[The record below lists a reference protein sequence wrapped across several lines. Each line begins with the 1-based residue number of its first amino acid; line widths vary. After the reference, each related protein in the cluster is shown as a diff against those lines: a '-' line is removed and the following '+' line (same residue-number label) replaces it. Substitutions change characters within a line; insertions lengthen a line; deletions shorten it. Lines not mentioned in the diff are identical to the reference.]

1 MSGGGRVR
9 YNVRLPTAVFCLW
22 RGQPRLD
29 GRRVVLGQP
38 LLCKGSREDWLWL
51 DRNGCSIRR
60 RAERP
65 LFGLRCQRLRAR
77 DPTSREKSR
86 LAGFQ
91 YRRESCEWQ
100 SLDGY
105 RLTAGDTPYRGNAAS
120 LDGVLGRRKCHDA
133 DRILLAAGLDLSRR
147 CRWRYE
153 GLVVV
158 PGPRLRFRL

>member
-1 MSGGGRVR
+1 MDAAG
-9 YNVRLPTAVFCLW
+9 
-22 RGQPRLD
+22 
-29 GRRVVLGQP
+29 
-38 LLCKGSREDWLWL
+38 
-51 DRNGCSIRR
+51 
-60 RAERP
+60 
-65 LFGLRCQRLRAR
+65 CQRSRAR
-77 DPTSREKSR
+77 DPNSCEKAR

-91 YRRESCEWQ
+91 YRRESRKWQ

-120 LDGVLGRRKCHDA
+120 LDGVLGRRECHDVNG
-133 DRILLAAGLDLSRR
+133 ILLVAGLDLSCC